1 MVVEYLRYKIAPGGG
16 AAFETAYADAATVLA
31 ESPYCVDYE
40 LTRRTAEQTGPR
52 PDPEDD
58 AEHYMLRIRWTSSQD
73 HLSGFRR
80 SPGFGRFFAAVRPY
94 LADLEEMRHYA
105 ETAVHGSGGA
115 ATSRG

>member
-16 AAFETAYADAATVLA
+16 AAFESAYAEAAAVLA

-52 PDPEDD
+52 PNPEDD
-58 AEHYMLRIRWTSSQD
+58 AEHYMLRIRWTSSED

-94 LADLEEMRHYA
+94 LDDLEEMRHYA
-105 ETAVHGSGGA
+105 VLDAQTKPGA
-115 ATSRG
+115 G